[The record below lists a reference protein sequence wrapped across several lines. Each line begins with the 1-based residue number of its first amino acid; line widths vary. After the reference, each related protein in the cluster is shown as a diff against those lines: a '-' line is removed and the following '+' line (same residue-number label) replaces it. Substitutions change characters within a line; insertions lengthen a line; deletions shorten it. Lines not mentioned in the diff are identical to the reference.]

1 MAPVKLLR
9 PKHSLR
15 KKNIDPMCPKSFFD
29 DMMSISGLLGGD
41 AVNFLSNDD
50 KQTCHHLRSMN
61 LEKNKHSFKA
71 RVASHKSTV
80 G

>member
-29 DMMSISGLLGGD
+29 DMMSISELLGD
-41 AVNFLSNDD
+41 AVTFLSNDD

-61 LEKNKHSFKA
+61 PEKNKHSFKA
-71 RVASHKSTV
+71 RVASHTSTA